1 MLGALARDLAS
12 HFRLEGDLQ
21 LEWVRPWTPPARTAS
36 AWEVVVAEYP
46 SITSSTMVLRCRL
59 LADGAVTDD
68 STVILRAA
76 LWRDAWVSRQPLSAN
91 STFDPSLLTT
101 QRVDALRDRDALPAT
116 AGDRSNMWARQVPA
130 NRLLTWHDLARRP
143 WVRKGEVIDVVAA
156 DGGLQVT
163 LKAQAL
169 ENGGQGDVVEVRNL
183 ESHKDISALVVS
195 ENRVEVRF

>member
-1 MLGALARDLAS
+1 
-12 HFRLEGDLQ
+12 
-21 LEWVRPWTPPARTAS
+21 
-36 AWEVVVAEYP
+36 VA
-46 SITSSTMVLRCRL
+46 
-59 LADGAVTDD
+59 DD

-91 STFDPSLLTT
+91 STFDPTLLTT
-101 QRVDALRDRDALPAT
+101 QRIDALRDRDALPAT
-116 AGDRSNMWARQVPA
+116 AGDRSNMFARQVPA

-156 DGGLQVT
+156 DGDLQVT